1 MNEHIPNKMRDGLTT
16 LVENLDTTCG
26 SGLVSVVLY
35 DGLVK
40 NTQIK
45 ATDTIKVML
54 VMENIDTAVL
64 DQLAQVF
71 SSFSLKEQLQPLV
84 LSEADLCS
92 STDVFPIKFLDMQQ
106 DHEILHGKDILKDLT
121 IEREHL
127 QLRCEQ
133 EIKNLML
140 RLRKSYLMG
149 LDQKGALPRI
159 MLRSYFTLIRAL
171 DVMAELKTN
180 KSYRREDEILSA
192 AEELGLEVDVLR
204 RIRAIRDDQPI
215 KDIEEQ
221 KKVFNQLMIFL
232 RKAAVMVDGI

>member
-1 MNEHIPNKMRDGLTT
+1 MCIRDR
-16 LVENLDTTCG
+16 D
-26 SGLVSVVLY
+26 
-35 DGLVK
+35 
-40 NTQIK
+40 
-45 ATDTIKVML
+45 
-54 VMENIDTAVL
+54 
-64 DQLAQVF
+64 LA
-71 SSFSLKEQLQPLV
+71 
-84 LSEADLCS
+84 
-92 STDVFPIKFLDMQQ
+92 
-106 DHEILHGKDILKDLT
+106 